1 MAEISAT
8 IKINDA
14 FSAPLSKLAAGL
26 SKGQSGFSKLKSALS
41 GDVFQGASKSSNS
54 MFKSMTGGV
63 VVGNLIS
70 KGMGLARS
78 GISSMLG
85 ELNEASTSWQTF
97 EGNMHQIGASNT
109 QIARAKSDMQKF
121 AQQTIY
127 SASDMSSTYAQ
138 LAAVGTKN
146 TAKLVKGFGGLA
158 AASDNP
164 QQAMKTLSEQATQMA
179 AKPKVQWQDFKLM
192 LEQTPA
198 GISAVAKT
206 MGKSTTELI
215 KNIQDGKVKTQ
226 DFLNAVAKTGTNANF
241 SKMATQYKTVGQ
253 AMDGLK
259 ETLANKLQPQF
270 DKVSQVGI
278 KAVSGITDKLA
289 NLNWDALG
297 NGILSAISKVQP
309 ILANLGNGFKQMFEG
324 FNSSGA
330 GKSIADMFGSI
341 ADAGK
346 KLTSTLS
353 SGKGGN
359 SFFKQLGSLGGGA
372 LSSVAQAISGVANAV
387 GKMDPGSLM
396 ALARAFIVLKG
407 GLKGIAIMAIVKGL
421 QQLNGLSPG
430 TIENIASA
438 LTKLAYAFVILK
450 AVGKGMQMLKGIHDA
465 FSSLSS
471 MKTPKMATPEVPQA
485 GGIAQS
491 AGAYLKLGAALLM
504 VGGAVVLAA
513 AGFKLL
519 ADAATQLA
527 SGGGAAIA
535 TFFGMVAAIA
545 ALAAVVVLLGPTMIG
560 ASVGFLMFAAALLII
575 GAAIFV
581 ASAGITMLATQ
592 LPIISQYG
600 LSASVGLLA
609 LAGAVAVFGVGALVA
624 AVGVVVLGAGLIVLA
639 AGLMIAAVGALLFG
653 VALTLI
659 AAMSLV
665 AGAGL
670 MIMAVAMVMIAP
682 MTLIAAVGMLMLA
695 VAMVM
700 IAPMA
705 MIAAVGMLMLSMAL
719 ILVGPMAMVAAVGLI
734 LLSVALLLIGPMSLI
749 AAVGLLLLGVALVLV
764 MAMGL
769 VAAVGILL
777 LGVGLVLVS
786 AMAMVA
792 AVGLLLMSVALMMIM
807 VTAMVSAVGLM
818 LLAVALMLVGP
829 MAMVAA
835 VGLILL
841 ASASMMLAAG
851 LVAVAAAAMMT
862 AAAIVAVGAAVMT
875 MVSMFIMAGSMMVSA
890 ITSAMSRVVSAVSSG
905 IQAAVS
911 AARGFAGALV
921 GVGRDLIQ
929 GLINGITSMI
939 GAAVSAVSKVAS
951 SVVSAAKGLLHIG
964 SPSRLFRQY
973 GRWVDQGLIIGLNKD
988 AGAAADASANMAQ
1001 GVVDAASGM
1010 HPTIG
1015 APEMDQFN
1023 TGDLLADGFDRAK
1036 DSAYDLI
1043 GAITGLNGRTANVGV
1058 LGSITGNQNFNEK
1071 SIDGSSLATGSDAI
1085 TPASILS
1092 SNSSTNNT
1100 NNDQSVIIQ
1109 SGAITI
1115 NSSGNP
1121 EQDADALLD
1130 RLEEKIMEQADKSLS

>member
-70 KGMGLARS
+70 KGMGLAASGVRS
-78 GISSMLG
+78 MVG

-97 EGNMHQIGASNT
+97 EGNMHQLGKSPTEIN
-109 QIARAKSDMQKF
+109 RAKSEMQKF

-138 LAAVGTKN
+138 LAAVGVKN
-146 TAKLVKGFGGLA
+146 TGKLVKGFGGLA

-330 GKSIADMFGSI
+330 GKSIVDMFDNI

-387 GKMDPGSLM
+387 GKMDPSSLM

-465 FSSLSS
+465 FSSLSGL
-471 MKTPKMATPEVPQA
+471 KTPKMATPEVPQA

-504 VGGAVVLAA
+504 VGGAVVLTA

-545 ALAAVVVLLGPTMIG
+545 ALAVVVRLLGPAMIG
-560 ASVGFLMFAAALLII
+560 ASAGFLMFAAALLII

-719 ILVGPMAMVAAVGLI
+719 ILVGPMAMVAAVGL
-734 LLSVALLLIGPMSLI
+734 
-749 AAVGLLLLGVALVLV
+749 
-764 MAMGL
+764 
-769 VAAVGILL
+769 
-777 LGVGLVLVS
+777 
-786 AMAMVA
+786 
-792 AVGLLLMSVALMMIM
+792 
-807 VTAMVSAVGLM
+807 M
-818 LLAVALMLVGP
+818 LLAA
-829 MAMVAA
+829 
-835 VGLILL
+835 
-841 ASASMMLAAG
+841 ASMMLAAG
-851 LVAVAAAAMMT
+851 LAAVAAAAMMT

-1023 TGDLLADGFDRAK
+1023 AGDLLADGFDRAK
-1036 DSAYDLI
+1036 DSVYDFI
-1043 GAITGLNGRTANVGV
+1043 GAITGLNGKTANVGV

-1085 TPASILS
+1085 TPASVLS

-1100 NNDQSVIIQ
+1100 NNDQSVTIQ

>member
-41 GDVFQGASKSSNS
+41 GDVFQGANKSSNS

-70 KGMGLARS
+70 KGMGLAASGVRS
-78 GISSMLG
+78 MVG

-97 EGNMHQIGASNT
+97 EGNMHQLGKSPAEIN
-109 QIARAKSDMQKF
+109 RAKSEMQKF

-138 LAAVGTKN
+138 LAAVGVKN
-146 TAKLVKGFGGLA
+146 TGKLVKGFGGLA

-289 NLNWDALG
+289 NLDWDGLG
-297 NGILSAISKVQP
+297 NGILSAINKVQP
-309 ILANLGNGFKQMFEG
+309 ILANLGNGFKQMFDG

-330 GKSIADMFGSI
+330 GKSIADMFDSI

-346 KLTSTLS
+346 KLTATLS
-353 SGKGGN
+353 KGKGGT
-359 SFFKQLGSLGGGA
+359 SFFKQLGQLGGGA
-372 LSSVAQAISGVANAV
+372 LSSVAQAISGVADAV
-387 GKMDPGSLM
+387 GQMDPSLLM

-465 FSSLSS
+465 FSSLGGL
-471 MKTPKMATPEVPQA
+471 KTPKMATPEVPQA

-491 AGAYLKLGAALLM
+491 AGAYLKLGAALIM

-535 TFFGMVAAIA
+535 IFFGMIAAIA
-545 ALAAVVVLLGPTMIG
+545 ALAVVVTLLGPAMIG

-581 ASAGITMLATQ
+581 ATAGITMLTTQ

-624 AVGVVVLGAGLIVLA
+624 AVGVVLLGAGLIVLA

-670 MIMAVAMVMIAP
+670 MIMAVAMIMIAP

-719 ILVGPMAMVAAVGLI
+719 ILVGPMAMVAAVGL
-734 LLSVALLLIGPMSLI
+734 
-749 AAVGLLLLGVALVLV
+749 
-764 MAMGL
+764 
-769 VAAVGILL
+769 
-777 LGVGLVLVS
+777 
-786 AMAMVA
+786 
-792 AVGLLLMSVALMMIM
+792 
-807 VTAMVSAVGLM
+807 M
-818 LLAVALMLVGP
+818 LLAA
-829 MAMVAA
+829 
-835 VGLILL
+835 
-841 ASASMMLAAG
+841 ASMMLAAG
-851 LVAVAAAAMMT
+851 LAAVAAAAMMT
-862 AAAIVAVGAAVMT
+862 AAAIVAIGAAVMT

-1023 TGDLLADGFDRAK
+1023 TGDLLADGFDRAT
-1036 DSAYDLI
+1036 DSVYDLV
-1043 GAITGLNGRTANVGV
+1043 GAITGLNGKTANVGV
-1058 LGSITGNQNFNEK
+1058 LGSITGNQNFDEK
-1071 SIDGSSLATGSDAI
+1071 SINSSDLGTGTDTI
-1085 TPASILS
+1085 TPASVLS
-1092 SNSSTNNT
+1092 SNSSTNT
-1100 NNDQSVIIQ
+1100 SNNQSVNIQ
-1109 SGAITI
+1109 SGAIVI

-1121 EQDADALLD
+1121 EEDADALLD

>member
-41 GDVFQGASKSSNS
+41 GDAFQGASKSSNS

-78 GISSMLG
+78 SISSMLG

-97 EGNMHQIGASNT
+97 EGNMHQLGASNT
-109 QIARAKSDMQKF
+109 QINKAKADMQKF

-138 LAAVGTKN
+138 LAAVGVKN
-146 TAKLVKGFGGLA
+146 TGKLVKGFGGLA

-179 AKPKVQWQDFKLM
+179 AKPTVQWQDFKLM

-330 GKSIADMFGSI
+330 GKSIVDMFDSI

-346 KLTSTLS
+346 KLTATLS
-353 SGKGGN
+353 KGKGGT
-359 SFFKQLGSLGGGA
+359 SFFKQLGQLGGGA
-372 LSSVAQAISGVANAV
+372 LSSVAQAISGVADAV
-387 GKMDPGSLM
+387 GKMDPSSLM

-465 FSSLSS
+465 FSSLSGL
-471 MKTPKMATPEVPQA
+471 KTPKMTTPEVPQA

-491 AGAYLKLGAALLM
+491 AGAYLKLGAALIM

-535 TFFGMVAAIA
+535 IFFGMIAAIA
-545 ALAAVVVLLGPTMIG
+545 ALAVVVTLLGPAMIG

-581 ASAGITMLATQ
+581 ATAGITMLATQ

-624 AVGVVVLGAGLIVLA
+624 AVGVVLLGAGLIVLA

-670 MIMAVAMVMIAP
+670 MIMAVAMIMIAP

-719 ILVGPMAMVAAVGLI
+719 ILVGPMAMVAAVGL
-734 LLSVALLLIGPMSLI
+734 
-749 AAVGLLLLGVALVLV
+749 
-764 MAMGL
+764 
-769 VAAVGILL
+769 
-777 LGVGLVLVS
+777 
-786 AMAMVA
+786 
-792 AVGLLLMSVALMMIM
+792 
-807 VTAMVSAVGLM
+807 M
-818 LLAVALMLVGP
+818 LLAA
-829 MAMVAA
+829 
-835 VGLILL
+835 
-841 ASASMMLAAG
+841 ASMMLAAG
-851 LVAVAAAAMMT
+851 LAAVAAAAMMT
-862 AAAIVAVGAAVMT
+862 AAAIVAIGAAVMT

-1023 TGDLLADGFDRAK
+1023 TGDLLADGFDRAT
-1036 DSAYDLI
+1036 DSVYDLV
-1043 GAITGLNGRTANVGV
+1043 GAITGLNGKTANVGV
-1058 LGSITGNQNFNEK
+1058 LGSITGNQNFDEK
-1071 SIDGSSLATGSDAI
+1071 SISSSDLGTGTDTI
-1085 TPASILS
+1085 TPTSVLS
-1092 SNSSTNNT
+1092 SNSSTNT
-1100 NNDQSVIIQ
+1100 SNNQSVNIQ
-1109 SGAITI
+1109 SGAIVI

-1121 EQDADALLD
+1121 EEDADALLD

>member
-41 GDVFQGASKSSNS
+41 GDAFQGASKSSNS

-70 KGMGLARS
+70 KGMDLARS

-109 QIARAKSDMQKF
+109 QIAKAKSDMQKF

-289 NLNWDALG
+289 NLNWDTLG

-330 GKSIADMFGSI
+330 GKSIVDMFDSI

-346 KLTSTLS
+346 KLTATLS
-353 SGKGGN
+353 KGKGGN

-387 GKMDPGSLM
+387 GKMDPSSLM

-465 FSSLSS
+465 FSSLGGL
-471 MKTPKMATPEVPQA
+471 KTPKMATPEVPQA

-491 AGAYLKLGAALLM
+491 AGAYLKLGAALIM

-545 ALAAVVVLLGPTMIG
+545 ALAVVVRLLGPAMIG
-560 ASVGFLMFAAALLII
+560 ASAGFLMFAAALLII

-581 ASAGITMLATQ
+581 ATAGITMLATQ

-600 LSASVGLLA
+600 LSAAVGLLA

-682 MTLIAAVGMLMLA
+682 MTLIAAVGMMMLA
-695 VAMVM
+695 IAMVM

-719 ILVGPMAMVAAVGLI
+719 ILVGPMAMVAAVGL
-734 LLSVALLLIGPMSLI
+734 M
-749 AAVGLLLLGVALVLV
+749 
-764 MAMGL
+764 
-769 VAAVGILL
+769 
-777 LGVGLVLVS
+777 
-786 AMAMVA
+786 
-792 AVGLLLMSVALMMIM
+792 
-807 VTAMVSAVGLM
+807 
-818 LLAVALMLVGP
+818 
-829 MAMVAA
+829 
-835 VGLILL
+835 LL

-851 LVAVAAAAMMT
+851 LAAVAAAAMMT

-939 GAAVSAVSKVAS
+939 GAAVNAVSKVAS
-951 SVVSAAKGLLHIG
+951 SVVNAAKGLLHIG

-1015 APEMDQFN
+1015 TPEMDQFN
-1023 TGDLLADGFDRAK
+1023 TGDLLADGFDRAT
-1036 DSAYDLI
+1036 DSVYDLV
-1043 GAITGLNGRTANVGV
+1043 GAITGLNGKTANVGV
-1058 LGSITGNQNFNEK
+1058 LGSITGNQNFDEK
-1071 SIDGSSLATGSDAI
+1071 SISSSDLGTGTDTI
-1085 TPASILS
+1085 TPTSVLS
-1092 SNSSTNNT
+1092 SNSSTNT
-1100 NNDQSVIIQ
+1100 SNNQSVNIQ
-1109 SGAITI
+1109 SGAIVI

-1121 EQDADALLD
+1121 EEDADALLD

>member
-1 MAEISAT
+1 MPEISAT
-8 IKINDA
+8 IRLNDA
-14 FSAPLSKLAAGL
+14 FSVPLDKLAAGL
-26 SKGQSGFSKLKSALS
+26 SKGQSGFSKLKSALN
-41 GDVFQGASKSSNS
+41 GDAFQGASKSSNGL
-54 MFKSMTGGV
+54 FKSMTGGV

-70 KGMGLARS
+70 KGMDLARS

-109 QIARAKSDMQKF
+109 QIAKAKADMQKF

-158 AASDNP
+158 AASSNP

-297 NGILSAISKVQP
+297 NGILSAINKVQP

-330 GKSIADMFGSI
+330 GKSIANMFTSI

-346 KLTSTLS
+346 KLTTTLS
-353 SGKGGN
+353 QGKGGN
-359 SFFKQLGSLGGGA
+359 SFFKQLGSLGGDA
-372 LSSVAQAISGVANAV
+372 LSSVAKAVSGVANAI
-387 GKMDPGSLM
+387 GKMDPGSLT
-396 ALARAFIVLKG
+396 ALAKAFILLKG

-430 TIENIASA
+430 TIEKIAGA
-438 LTKLAYAFVILK
+438 LTKLAYAFLILK

-465 FSSLSS
+465 FSSLGGL
-471 MKTPKMATPEVPQA
+471 KTPKMTTPEVPQA
-485 GGIAQS
+485 GGIVQS
-491 AGAYLKLGAALLM
+491 AGAFLKLGAALLM
-504 VGGAVVLAA
+504 VGGAIVLAA
-513 AGFKLL
+513 FGFKLL

-545 ALAAVVVLLGPTMIG
+545 ALAVVVRLLGPAMIG

-581 ASAGITMLATQ
+581 ATAGITLLATQ

-600 LSASVGLLA
+600 VSAAVGLLA

-624 AVGVVVLGAGLIVLA
+624 AVGVVLLGAGLIVLA

-705 MIAAVGMLMLSMAL
+705 MIAAVGMLMLSVAL
-719 ILVGPMAMVAAVGLI
+719 ILVGPMAMVAAVGL
-734 LLSVALLLIGPMSLI
+734 
-749 AAVGLLLLGVALVLV
+749 
-764 MAMGL
+764 
-769 VAAVGILL
+769 
-777 LGVGLVLVS
+777 
-786 AMAMVA
+786 
-792 AVGLLLMSVALMMIM
+792 
-807 VTAMVSAVGLM
+807 M
-818 LLAVALMLVGP
+818 LLAA
-829 MAMVAA
+829 
-835 VGLILL
+835 
-841 ASASMMLAAG
+841 ASMMLAAG
-851 LVAVAAAAMMT
+851 LAAVAAAAMMT
-862 AAAIVAVGAAVMT
+862 AAAIVAIGAAVMT

-911 AARGFAGALV
+911 AARGFAGALA

-1023 TGDLLADGFDRAK
+1023 TGDLLADSFDRATG
-1036 DSAYDLI
+1036 SVYDLV
-1043 GAITGLNGRTANVGV
+1043 GAITGLNGKTANVGV
-1058 LGSITGNQNFNEK
+1058 LGSITGNQNFDEK
-1071 SIDGSSLATGSDAI
+1071 SISSSDLETGTDTI
-1085 TPASILS
+1085 TPASVLS
-1092 SNSSTNNT
+1092 SNSSINTSNNP
-1100 NNDQSVIIQ
+1100 SVNIQ
-1109 SGAITI
+1109 SGAIVI

-1121 EQDADALLD
+1121 EEDADALLD

>member
-70 KGMGLARS
+70 KGMDLARS

-545 ALAAVVVLLGPTMIG
+545 ALAVVVVLLGPTMIG

-600 LSASVGLLA
+600 LSAAGGLLA

-624 AVGVVVLGAGLIVLA
+624 AVGVILLGAGLIVLA

-682 MTLIAAVGMLMLA
+682 MTLIAAVGMMMLA

-719 ILVGPMAMVAAVGLI
+719 ILVGPMAMVAAI
-734 LLSVALLLIGPMSLI
+734 
-749 AAVGLLLLGVALVLV
+749 
-764 MAMGL
+764 
-769 VAAVGILL
+769 
-777 LGVGLVLVS
+777 
-786 AMAMVA
+786 
-792 AVGLLLMSVALMMIM
+792 
-807 VTAMVSAVGLM
+807 GLM
-818 LLAVALMLVGP
+818 LLAA
-829 MAMVAA
+829 
-835 VGLILL
+835 
-841 ASASMMLAAG
+841 ASMMLAAG
-851 LVAVAAAAMMT
+851 LAAVAAAAMMT

-1023 TGDLLADGFDRAK
+1023 AGDLLADGFDRAK
-1036 DSAYDLI
+1036 DSVYDLI
-1043 GAITGLNGRTANVGV
+1043 GAITGLNGKTANVGV

-1085 TPASILS
+1085 TPASVLS

-1100 NNDQSVIIQ
+1100 NNDQSVTIQ

-1121 EQDADALLD
+1121 EQDADALLEK
-1130 RLEEKIMEQADKSLS
+1130 LEEKIMEQADKSLS

>member
-70 KGMGLARS
+70 KGMGLAASGVRS
-78 GISSMLG
+78 MVG

-97 EGNMHQIGASNT
+97 EGNMHQLGKSPAEIN
-109 QIARAKSDMQKF
+109 RAKSEMQKF

-138 LAAVGTKN
+138 LAAVGVKN
-146 TAKLVKGFGGLA
+146 TGKLVKGFGGLA

-387 GKMDPGSLM
+387 GKMDPSSLM

-465 FSSLSS
+465 FSSLSGL
-471 MKTPKMATPEVPQA
+471 KTPKMATPEVPQA

-545 ALAAVVVLLGPTMIG
+545 ALAVVVSLLGPAMIG
-560 ASVGFLMFAAALLII
+560 GSVGFLMFAAALLIIGAAIFVASAGFKLLADAATQLASGGGAAIATFFGMVAAIAALAAVVSLLGPAMIGGSVGFLMFAAALLII

-600 LSASVGLLA
+600 LSAAGGLLA

-624 AVGVVVLGAGLIVLA
+624 AVGVILLGAGLIVLA

-719 ILVGPMAMVAAVGLI
+719 ILVGPMAMVAAVGL
-734 LLSVALLLIGPMSLI
+734 M
-749 AAVGLLLLGVALVLV
+749 
-764 MAMGL
+764 
-769 VAAVGILL
+769 
-777 LGVGLVLVS
+777 
-786 AMAMVA
+786 
-792 AVGLLLMSVALMMIM
+792 
-807 VTAMVSAVGLM
+807 
-818 LLAVALMLVGP
+818 
-829 MAMVAA
+829 
-835 VGLILL
+835 LL

-851 LVAVAAAAMMT
+851 LAAVAAAAMMT

-1036 DSAYDLI
+1036 DSVYDLI
-1043 GAITGLNGRTANVGV
+1043 GAITGLNGKTANVGV

-1085 TPASILS
+1085 TPASVLS

-1100 NNDQSVIIQ
+1100 NNDQSVTIQ

>member
-41 GDVFQGASKSSNS
+41 GDAFQGASKSSNS

-215 KNIQDGKVKTQ
+215 KNIQDGSVKTQ

-289 NLNWDALG
+289 NLNWDGLG
-297 NGILSAISKVQP
+297 NGILSAINKVQP
-309 ILANLGNGFKQMFEG
+309 ILANLGNGFKQMFDG

-330 GKSIADMFGSI
+330 GKSIVDMFDSI

-346 KLTSTLS
+346 KSTATLS
-353 SGKGGN
+353 KGKGGT
-359 SFFKQLGSLGGGA
+359 SFFKQLGQLGGGA
-372 LSSVAQAISGVANAV
+372 LSSVAQAISGVADAV
-387 GKMDPGSLM
+387 GKMDPSSLM

-465 FSSLSS
+465 FSSLSGL
-471 MKTPKMATPEVPQA
+471 KTPKMTTPEVPQA

-491 AGAYLKLGAALLM
+491 AGAYLKLGAALIM

-535 TFFGMVAAIA
+535 IFFGMIAAIA
-545 ALAAVVVLLGPTMIG
+545 ALAVVVTLLGPAMIG

-581 ASAGITMLATQ
+581 ATAGITMLATQ

-624 AVGVVVLGAGLIVLA
+624 AVGVVLLGAGLIVLA

-670 MIMAVAMVMIAP
+670 MIMAVAMIMIAP

-695 VAMVM
+695 IAMVM

-719 ILVGPMAMVAAVGLI
+719 ILVGPMAMVAAVGL
-734 LLSVALLLIGPMSLI
+734 M
-749 AAVGLLLLGVALVLV
+749 
-764 MAMGL
+764 
-769 VAAVGILL
+769 
-777 LGVGLVLVS
+777 
-786 AMAMVA
+786 
-792 AVGLLLMSVALMMIM
+792 
-807 VTAMVSAVGLM
+807 
-818 LLAVALMLVGP
+818 
-829 MAMVAA
+829 
-835 VGLILL
+835 LL

-851 LVAVAAAAMMT
+851 LAAVAAAAMMT

-1023 TGDLLADGFDRAK
+1023 TGDLLADGFDRAT
-1036 DSAYDLI
+1036 DSVYDLV
-1043 GAITGLNGRTANVGV
+1043 GAITGLNGKTANVGV
-1058 LGSITGNQNFNEK
+1058 LGSITGNQNFDEK
-1071 SIDGSSLATGSDAI
+1071 SISSSDLGTGTDTI
-1085 TPASILS
+1085 THTSVLS
-1092 SNSSTNNT
+1092 SNSSTNT
-1100 NNDQSVIIQ
+1100 SNNQSVNIQ
-1109 SGAITI
+1109 SGAIVI

-1121 EQDADALLD
+1121 EEDADALLD

>member
-85 ELNEASTSWQTF
+85 ELNEASTSWPTF

-545 ALAAVVVLLGPTMIG
+545 ALAVVVVLLGPTMIG

-719 ILVGPMAMVAAVGLI
+719 I
-734 LLSVALLLIGPMSLI
+734 
-749 AAVGLLLLGVALVLV
+749 
-764 MAMGL
+764 
-769 VAAVGILL
+769 
-777 LGVGLVLVS
+777 
-786 AMAMVA
+786 
-792 AVGLLLMSVALMMIM
+792 
-807 VTAMVSAVGLM
+807 
-818 LLAVALMLVGP
+818 LVGP

-1036 DSAYDLI
+1036 DSVYDLI
-1043 GAITGLNGRTANVGV
+1043 GAITGLNGKTANVGV

-1085 TPASILS
+1085 TPASVLS

-1100 NNDQSVIIQ
+1100 NNDQSVTIQ